1 MTMTRNTRRRG
12 KFDDEIGAFD
22 SQGLEVAEREPQT
35 AESPATLRAGGAAGQ
50 VGGPAAGAPAD
61 IDEGGTAEPVRRGRR
76 RRSLAV
82 EGPPSPGA
90 LDPGKLE
97 PPEAPEVQAQ
107 APAQVRSE
115 EGAGVADEAP
125 SPVRRRGRRPRAEV
139 VEGVAPGAAA
149 AVAGAPGIPTLTPPT
164 MAGEA
169 GQGAEFTAGNAAV
182 TAGGAGG
189 EEGRGR
195 RRRRITIT
203 EVPQGGAVAPVV
215 SPPVAPAGAVIRPS
229 VVPSTVAPAAVGP
242 AVVGPAVVGPGAVG
256 TAAVGPATVSTAP
269 VTPSAIPPVAPSV
282 MTPAAPSISM
292 PVPTPG
298 APGAWAGGEGG
309 RRPYRET
316 ARDGRDGRDR
326 EAGRDGR
333 EGRYTPRDY
342 APGGPRDGRDGRDGG
357 PGRDGR
363 DGYRSGPGG
372 RRDLRPGDGRDG
384 REAGRDARDGREAR
398 DGRDGRDGRGYGPGR
413 DVRGGGRDLREGR
426 DGAREVIRDTA
437 RDTVRDGARDTHA
450 WHDGGRGDYRE
461 RDRDRDRDLADTRD
475 YNREPNGRSY
485 DQRGG
490 YDYRNGD
497 YRGVPDYRGGAG
509 VAGAAAG
516 AMGAVGE
523 YGARGEMREGQDYY
537 PETPYGI
544 GVPAEPRRE
553 IPKEALRDLENERQ
567 ARRNRQQQQRSEPAF
582 SLAQLEEMTMPD
594 LYKVARDLDIPSYS
608 TLRKKELLFEILKA
622 QTQKDGLIF
631 AQGVLEIMP
640 EGFGFLRPINYL
652 PSREDIYVSPS
663 QIRRFDLRMGDYVT
677 GQARAPKE
685 TERYYGLLRVEAIN
699 GISPEAAMDRIHFDN
714 LTPIFPNE
722 RFVLETEREEMS
734 GRLMDIISPIGKGQR
749 GLIVSPPKAGKTI
762 LLKRIANAL
771 THNHPDIELMVLL
784 VDERPEEVTDMARSV
799 RGEVISSTFDELPE
813 NHLKLSDMVLE
824 RAKRLVESKKDVV
837 ILLDSLTRLARASN
851 LVVPPSGRTLSGG
864 MDPAAIHKPKRF
876 LGAAR
881 KMEEGGSLTILATAL
896 IDTGSRMD
904 DMIYEEF
911 KGTGNMEVHL
921 DRKLSERR
929 IFPSIDIKRS
939 GTRKEELLLTPEELD
954 MVYALRRVLAPM
966 ESEKATEMLI
976 DRLKK
981 TKSNAEFTRAVNKE
995 LVAKQ

>member
-1 MTMTRNTRRRG
+1 M
-12 KFDDEIGAFD
+12 
-22 SQGLEVAEREPQT
+22 
-35 AESPATLRAGGAAGQ
+35 PAPAPAIGGA
-50 VGGPAAGAPAD
+50 VGGPAAQSGW
-61 IDEGGTAEPVRRGRR
+61 T
-76 RRSLAV
+76 
-82 EGPPSPGA
+82 GPES
-90 LDPGKLE
+90 
-97 PPEAPEVQAQ
+97 
-107 APAQVRSE
+107 
-115 EGAGVADEAP
+115 
-125 SPVRRRGRRPRAEV
+125 GRRPPYREV
-139 VEGVAPGAAA
+139 SR
-149 AVAGAPGIPTLTPPT
+149 
-164 MAGEA
+164 
-169 GQGAEFTAGNAAV
+169 
-182 TAGGAGG
+182 
-189 EEGRGR
+189 EGRESRDHYRPGDGR
-195 RRRRITIT
+195 
-203 EVPQGGAVAPVV
+203 
-215 SPPVAPAGAVIRPS
+215 
-229 VVPSTVAPAAVGP
+229 
-242 AVVGPAVVGPGAVG
+242 
-256 TAAVGPATVSTAP
+256 
-269 VTPSAIPPVAPSV
+269 
-282 MTPAAPSISM
+282 
-292 PVPTPG
+292 
-298 APGAWAGGEGG
+298 EGG
-309 RRPYRET
+309 R
-316 ARDGRDGRDR
+316 DGGR
-326 EAGRDGR
+326 EAGREGGRGDGR

-342 APGGPRDGRDGRDGG
+342 AAPGPRDGRDGRAEGGVGGRDGYRAG
-357 PGRDGR
+357 PAGPAGRREYQGRDGRDARDGGRDGR
-363 DGYRSGPGG
+363 DG
-372 RRDLRPGDGRDG
+372 
-384 REAGRDARDGREAR
+384 
-398 DGRDGRDGRGYGPGR
+398 GRDGRDGRGAYGAAR
-413 DVRGGGRDLREGR
+413 DTRAGARDGVRDTREGR
-426 DGAREVIRDTA
+426 DTGRDFTRDAARGTPRDTHGWH
-437 RDTVRDGARDTHA
+437 DGARNDI
-450 WHDGGRGDYRE
+450 RE
-461 RDRDRDRDLADTRD
+461 RDRGPDRAERDLTDSSE
-475 YNREPNGRSY
+475 YNREPNGRPY
-485 DQRGG
+485 DRRGG
-490 YDYRNGD
+490 GGYGEYQNGD
-497 YRGVPDYRGGAG
+497 YRGVSDYRGGA
-509 VAGAAAG
+509 APAAAAG
-516 AMGAVGE
+516 AIGGAMSGAVGAVGE
-523 YGARGEMREGQDYY
+523 YGPRGDLREGGDYY
-537 PETPYGI
+537 PETPYGMV
-544 GVPAEPRRE
+544 VPPPEPRRE

-594 LYKVARDLDIPSYS
+594 LYKVARDLDIPGYS

-663 QIRRFDLRMGDYVT
+663 QIRRFDLRMGDYIT

-699 GISPEAAMDRIHFDN
+699 SVSPEAAMDRIHFDN

-734 GRLMDIISPIGKGQR
+734 GRLMDIIAPIGKGQR

-824 RAKRLVESKKDVV
+824 RAKRLVENKKDVV

-921 DRKLSERR
+921 DRKLMERR
-929 IFPSIDIKRS
+929 IFPAIDIKRS

-981 TKSNAEFTRAVNKE
+981 TKSNAEFTRAVIKE
-995 LVAKQ
+995 LVNK